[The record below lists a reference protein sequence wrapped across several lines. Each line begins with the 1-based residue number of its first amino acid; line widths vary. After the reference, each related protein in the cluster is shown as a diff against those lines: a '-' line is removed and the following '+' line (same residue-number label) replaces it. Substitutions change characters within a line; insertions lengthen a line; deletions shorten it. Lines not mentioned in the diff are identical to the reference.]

1 VLYQLS
7 YDPLQTG
14 DTQHRRRTR
23 VCEPRSNVE
32 PVHAIS
38 AASDPLTY
46 SVWPCRH
53 QARRRAPTPSAPN
66 MTTAISP
73 SRPRSAC
80 LERCRTLAGRVVSPA
95 RVAFFGRLRRARPI
109 VRCWSNWARHCAQ
122 PRRWR
127 RRARSTTDRRSAAP
141 ASRRRYRR
149 HFRGTRKAW

>member
-14 DTQHRRRTR
+14 TQHRRRTR

-32 PVHAIS
+32 PVHATS

-46 SVWPCRH
+46 SVWSGWH
-53 QARRRAPTPSAPN
+53 HARRRAPTPSAPT
-66 MTTAISP
+66 MTTAIRP

-80 LERCRTLAGRVVSPA
+80 FERRPKLAGRAVSPA
-95 RVAFFGRLRRARPI
+95 NDALFGRLRRARPI

-122 PRRWR
+122 LRRWR

-141 ASRRRYRR
+141 ASRRLYRR